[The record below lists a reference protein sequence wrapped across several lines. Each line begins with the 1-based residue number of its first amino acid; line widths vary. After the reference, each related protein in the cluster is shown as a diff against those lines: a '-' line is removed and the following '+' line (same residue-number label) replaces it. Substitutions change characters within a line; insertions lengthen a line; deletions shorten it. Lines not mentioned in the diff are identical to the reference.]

1 MAFLFASVALLSLGA
16 CTEKSAQ
23 TVLHQIGSGGKS
35 IKASGNYV
43 TKSYSVGKFS
53 TIEASGVATVVYTQT
68 SGPQKVE
75 VCTSDNLM
83 EYVYVKVNDGNLLVG
98 IKYDG
103 AIQSLDKFEVRVSS
117 PSLSGVDLRGASR
130 FVADGA
136 ISARRLDL
144 SLSGASRFSGA
155 SVSCTDLDVDASG
168 SSNLS
173 LGKLKAKTAS
183 FDMSGA
189 SKVDVDQ
196 QVEKSTIGLSG
207 ASKAFVKGTAVDADY
222 STSGAANVNAEKC
235 VAQRVS
241 ASASG
246 ASKVNCHA
254 VASLKVDRSG
264 AYMARYVAKN
274 IVAAGLADVCTV
286 SLAYAIGQ
294 TEPVAVEIDTQESGY
309 YDDAFLTEAVR
320 RVFDF
325 TPAGMIRALDLDKP
339 FFAEVCN
346 NCHFMHPQAA
356 WEQTDKAEKLRM
368 ACAELED
375 ERT

>member
-1 MAFLFASVALLSLGA
+1 MRLMAFLFASVALLSLGA

-136 ISARRLDL
+136 ISARSLDL
-144 SLSGASRFSGA
+144 SLSGASSFSGA

-183 FDMSGA
+183 FDM
-189 SKVDVDQ
+189 
-196 QVEKSTIGLSG
+196 SG

-264 AYMARYVAKN
+264 AASIGYKGNPKMDVPSAKW
-274 IVAAGLADVCTV
+274 L
-286 SLAYAIGQ
+286 
-294 TEPVAVEIDTQESGY
+294 
-309 YDDAFLTEAVR
+309 
-320 RVFDF
+320 
-325 TPAGMIRALDLDKP
+325 
-339 FFAEVCN
+339 
-346 NCHFMHPQAA
+346 H
-356 WEQTDKAEKLRM
+356 KL
-368 ACAELED
+368 
-375 ERT
+375 

>member
-1 MAFLFASVALLSLGA
+1 MRLMAFLFASVALLSLGA

-23 TVLHQIGSGGKS
+23 TVLYQIGSGGKS

-136 ISARRLDL
+136 ISARTLDL

-264 AYMARYVAKN
+264 AASIGYKGNPKMDVPSAKW
-274 IVAAGLADVCTV
+274 L
-286 SLAYAIGQ
+286 Y
-294 TEPVAVEIDTQESGY
+294 
-309 YDDAFLTEAVR
+309 
-320 RVFDF
+320 
-325 TPAGMIRALDLDKP
+325 
-339 FFAEVCN
+339 
-346 NCHFMHPQAA
+346 
-356 WEQTDKAEKLRM
+356 KL
-368 ACAELED
+368 
-375 ERT
+375 

>member
-1 MAFLFASVALLSLGA
+1 M
-16 CTEKSAQ
+16 
-23 TVLHQIGSGGKS
+23 
-35 IKASGNYV
+35 
-43 TKSYSVGKFS
+43 
-53 TIEASGVATVVYTQT
+53 
-68 SGPQKVE
+68 E

-117 PSLSGVDLRGASR
+117 PSLSGVDLRGASK

-264 AYMARYVAKN
+264 AASIGYKGNPKMDVPSAKW
-274 IVAAGLADVCTV
+274 L
-286 SLAYAIGQ
+286 
-294 TEPVAVEIDTQESGY
+294 
-309 YDDAFLTEAVR
+309 
-320 RVFDF
+320 
-325 TPAGMIRALDLDKP
+325 
-339 FFAEVCN
+339 
-346 NCHFMHPQAA
+346 H
-356 WEQTDKAEKLRM
+356 KL
-368 ACAELED
+368 
-375 ERT
+375 